1 MMETAAQ
8 LTVPLAVDVGVGT
21 NWGEAH

>member
-1 MMETAAQ
+1 METAAQ